1 MRILV
6 IDDDFTCR
14 VQTKALMSEFG
25 DCDGASNGRTGIDLF
40 KLAHDESH
48 RYDVV
53 VLDVDMPDMTGL
65 DVLKELRGWEDQKGH
80 FKEGTAA
87 NVIMLSAL
95 SDGRTVMT
103 SFGAGCE
110 VYLVKPL
117 SRSKL
122 QQALKEVGLAQTS

>member
-14 VQTKALMSEFG
+14 VQSKALMSEFG
-25 DCDGASNGRTGIDLF
+25 DCDGASNGRTGLDLF
-40 KLAHDESH
+40 KLAHGESH
-48 RYDVV
+48 AYDVI
-53 VLDVDMPDMTGL
+53 VLDVDMPDMSGL
-65 DVLKELRGWEDQKGH
+65 DVLKELREWEEQKGH
-80 FKEGTAA
+80 VKEGTAV

-117 SRSKL
+117 SRAKI
-122 QQALKEVGLAQTS
+122 QQALDEVGLARTS